1 MNEFGTSVMAAEEST
16 ERRASARDWA
26 GVFSGNSEE
35 LSYEEN
41 SDVVAS

>member
-1 MNEFGTSVMAAEEST
+1 MAAEEST
-16 ERRASARDWA
+16 ERRALARDWA
-26 GVFSGNSEE
+26 ARSVFSGNSEE